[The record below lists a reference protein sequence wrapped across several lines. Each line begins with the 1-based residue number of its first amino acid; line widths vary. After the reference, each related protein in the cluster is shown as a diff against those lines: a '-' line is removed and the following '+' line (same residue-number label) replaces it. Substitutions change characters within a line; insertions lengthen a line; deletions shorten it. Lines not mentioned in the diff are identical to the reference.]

1 MGRSLVAPADHILDF
16 FFLAFQ
22 YRFNS
27 AITGVHHPA

>member
-22 YRFNS
+22 DSFNS
-27 AITGVHHPA
+27 TVTGVHHPA